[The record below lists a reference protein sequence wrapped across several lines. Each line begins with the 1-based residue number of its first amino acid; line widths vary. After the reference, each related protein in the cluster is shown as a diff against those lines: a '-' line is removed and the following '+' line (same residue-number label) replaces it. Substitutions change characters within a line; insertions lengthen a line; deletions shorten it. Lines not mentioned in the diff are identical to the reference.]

1 MPWNKYTPGAENKR
15 IENYVTYCPIRVY
28 IIDLANGDEVVH
40 EEELDY
46 SNNADRKRLGRI
58 CFWAIMN
65 GHSVETMARSDA
77 LPEFIK

>member
-1 MPWNKYTPGAENKR
+1 MWNKYTPGAENKR

-46 SNNADRKRLGRI
+46 SNNADRRRLGRLT
-58 CFWAIMN
+58 FWAIMN
-65 GHSVETMARSDA
+65 GHSVETMNRSDA
-77 LPEFIK
+77 LPEIIK